1 MLEILKRDRF
11 GQYYAHLDGERRE
24 TLYNHTAL
32 VVEYFNKLVKTHKL
46 QEVIKD
52 LVSGILL
59 NFSESEKGLSQ
70 ELITSFFY
78 AIPEFHDIGKINP
91 NFQAIKMENTRFKEV
106 KLSFGSD
113 HSKIGAFLFIQK
125 FLRVIDRKI
134 SKNAVE
140 EKKSLYFIL
149 FAFSFVILK
158 HHSPFLEYK
167 NNYKEIF
174 DDDFIKDFFKSIK
187 DFKEE
192 FPFLLK
198 EKDQKNV
205 AILFN
210 NNILRNHNPKFDPF
224 SLFALLKLNYSLL
237 TAADYYATTH
247 FMQNWR
253 ELEEDFGTLSDELKH
268 RIVKSIK
275 ETKSYNKKI
284 YEGLNNYKFIF
295 PDERNNENLN
305 ILRQNLA
312 VEVIKNIRKYGNRNL
327 FYIEAPTGG
336 GKTNL
341 SMLSIAELLKKDI
354 ESKQNKI
361 TKIFY
366 VFPFTTLITQ
376 TLDVLK
382 DTFNLSDNE
391 IVQIH
396 SKSGFFQKN
405 DDEYGEEKLNIIDYQ
420 FVNYPIALISHVRF
434 FDILKSNS
442 KAFNYLL
449 HRIANSIVIIDE
461 LQAYSPEQWDKIIYF
476 IKAYAKYFNVKFILM
491 SATLPKIDK
500 LLIHKDLQ
508 SEFVYLIE
516 DKSKYFQNP
525 NFRERVKIDISM
537 LKGRNEA
544 QREKEQF
551 FNILWEKILE
561 ESQKFYIKNKK
572 VHTIME
578 FIYKKTANEFINF
591 IEKQEN
597 PLFDEI
603 FILSG
608 AILEP
613 RRKEIICK
621 LKSQQFQDK
630 NILLITTQVVEAGVD
645 IDMDIG
651 FKDKSLI
658 DSDEQL
664 AGRINRNVKK
674 SDCKLFIFNYDNEGV
689 IYGKDDRLN
698 VINPS
703 EYLHIIQ
710 NKDFDLLYDKVI
722 AIRKKLNQ
730 QQAFDDTLSALIN
743 KIKHL
748 KFAEVDND
756 FRIINPDYRTITLF
770 IPLKIPI
777 YSDCESEKGNKNFS
791 ETELNFLKEK
801 NVYFDENNFVDGERV
816 WELYCN
822 LIENRSENFIKEKI
836 ERIILQGIISK
847 FSISIG
853 LFSNQLQKLI
863 SSGNIEE
870 KYGFFKVHNVE
881 KVYDYKTG
889 FKEITLE
896 NFW

>member
-11 GQYYAHLDGERRE
+11 RQYYAHIEGERRE

-32 VVEYFNKLVKTHKL
+32 VVKYFEKLVKAHNL
-46 QEVIKD
+46 QEAIEN
-52 LVSGILL
+52 LISGILM
-59 NFSESEKGLSQ
+59 NFSESEKRFSK

-78 AIPEFHDIGKINP
+78 AVPVFHDIGKINP
-91 NFQAIKMENTRFKEV
+91 NFQAIKMGNNRFKEV

-113 HSKIGAFLFIQK
+113 HSKIGAFLFMQK
-125 FLRVIDRKI
+125 FLKEIDNKV
-134 SKNAVE
+134 SKNTVE

-149 FAFSFVILK
+149 FSFSFVILK
-158 HHSPFLEYK
+158 HHSPVFEYK
-167 NNYKEIF
+167 NNYKEVF
-174 DDDFIKDFFKSIK
+174 DDNFIKDFLESVK
-187 DFKEE
+187 DIKEE
-192 FPFLLK
+192 FPFLLE
-198 EKDQKNV
+198 EKVQKKV

-210 NNILRNHNPKFDPF
+210 DILKNHSPKFDPF

-253 ELEEDFGTLSDELKH
+253 ELEEDFGTLGNKLKYK
-268 RIVKSIK
+268 IIKSIK

-284 YEGLNNYKFIF
+284 YEALNDYKFIF
-295 PDERNNENLN
+295 PEKRSNENLN

-312 VEVIKNIRKYGNRNL
+312 VEVIKNIRRCYNRNL

-341 SMLSIAELLKKDI
+341 SMLAIAELLQKDV
-354 ESKQNKI
+354 EFNLNKV

-382 DTFNLSDNE
+382 ETFNLSDNE

-396 SKSGFFQKN
+396 SKSGFVQKQ
-405 DDEYGEEKLNIIDYQ
+405 DDKYGEEKLNIIDYQ

-442 KAFNYLL
+442 KTFNYLL

-461 LQAYSPEQWDKIIYF
+461 LQAYSPEQWDKIVYF
-476 IKAYAKYFNVKFILM
+476 INSYARYFNVKFILM

-500 LLIHKDLQ
+500 LLTRKELQ
-508 SEFVYLIE
+508 SGFVYLIE
-516 DKSKYFQNP
+516 NKSKYFQNP
-525 NFRERVKIDISM
+525 NFRDRVKIDITM
-537 LKGRNEA
+537 LK
-544 QREKEQF
+544 EKYDIQDDKNRF
-551 FNILWEKILE
+551 FNVLWEKIVD
-561 ESQKFYIKNKK
+561 ESKKFYVKNKK
-572 VHTIME
+572 VHTIVE
-578 FIYKKTANEFINF
+578 FIYKKTANEFVNF
-591 IEKQEN
+591 IGKLEN

-603 FILSG
+603 PILSG
-608 AILEP
+608 SIVEP

-621 LKSQQFQDK
+621 LKSQQFKDK

-674 SDCKLFIFNYDNEGV
+674 SNCKLFIFDYDNEGV
-689 IYGKDDRLN
+689 IYGKDERLN
-698 VINPS
+698 VVNPS
-703 EYLHIIQ
+703 EYLYIIQ

-722 AIRKKLNQ
+722 NNRKNFNQ
-730 QQAFDDTLSALIN
+730 QQAFDDTLSAFIN

-748 KFAEVDND
+748 KFAEIDND
-756 FRIINPDYRTITLF
+756 FRIINPDYNTTTLF

-777 YSDCESEKGNKNFS
+777 YSDCESEKGNRKFGDP
-791 ETELNFLKEK
+791 ELNFLKEK
-801 NVYFDENNFVDGERV
+801 NMYSDENVVDGERV
-816 WELYCN
+816 WKLYCD
-822 LIENRSENFIKEKI
+822 LVENKEKNFVKKKI
-836 ERIILQGIISK
+836 EGIILQGIISK

-853 LFSNQLQKLI
+853 FYSNQLQKLI
-863 SSGNIEE
+863 SSGNVEE

-881 KVYDYKTG
+881 EVYDYKTG
-889 FKEITLE
+889 FKEIISE

>member
-11 GQYYAHLDGERRE
+11 GQYYAHIDGERRE

-32 VVEYFNKLVKTHKL
+32 VVEYFKKLVEAHNL
-46 QEVIKD
+46 QEVIKN
-52 LVSGILL
+52 LISGILL
-59 NFSESEKGLSQ
+59 NFSESEKRLSK

-78 AIPEFHDIGKINP
+78 AVPEFHDIGKINP
-91 NFQAIKMENTRFKEV
+91 NFQAIKMGNIRFKEV
-106 KLSFGSD
+106 KLSFSSD

-125 FLRVIDRKI
+125 FLREIDNKI
-134 SKNAVE
+134 SNKAVE

-149 FAFSFVILK
+149 FTFSFVILK
-158 HHSPFLEYK
+158 HHSSVFEYK

-174 DDDFIKDFFKSIK
+174 DDNFVKDFFAFIKDI
-187 DFKEE
+187 KEE
-192 FPFLLK
+192 FPFLLG
-198 EKDQKNV
+198 EKDQKKV

-210 NNILRNHNPKFDPF
+210 DILKNHRTKFDPF
-224 SLFALLKLNYSLL
+224 SLFALLKLSYSLL
-237 TAADYYATTH
+237 TAADYYATAH

-253 ELEEDFGTLSDELKH
+253 ELEEDFGTLSNKLKYK
-268 RIVKSIK
+268 IIKSIK

-284 YEGLNNYKFIF
+284 YEALNDYKFIF
-295 PDERNNENLN
+295 PEERSNENLN

-312 VEVIKNIRKYGNRNL
+312 VEVIKNIRGYYNRNL

-341 SMLSIAELLKKDI
+341 SMLAIAELLQKDV
-354 ESKQNKI
+354 ELNLNKI

-366 VFPFTTLITQ
+366 VFPFTTLVTQ
-376 TLDVLK
+376 TLDIVK
-382 DTFNLSDNE
+382 KTFNLSDKE

-396 SKSGFFQKN
+396 SKSGFVQKQ

-420 FVNYPIALISHVRF
+420 FVNYPFALISHIRF
-434 FDILKSNS
+434 FDILKSHS

-476 IKAYAKYFNVKFILM
+476 INNYVTYFNVKFILM

-500 LLIHKDLQ
+500 LLIRKELQ
-508 SEFVYLIE
+508 SGFVYLIE
-516 DKSKYFQNP
+516 NKNKYFLNP
-525 NFRERVKIDISM
+525 NFRDRVKIDVSM
-537 LKGRNEA
+537 LK
-544 QREKEQF
+544 EKYEIQMEKKHF
-551 FNILWEKILE
+551 FDILWEKIVE

-572 VHTIME
+572 VHTIVE

-591 IEKQEN
+591 IEGQEN
-597 PLFDEI
+597 LFFDEI
-603 FILSG
+603 LILSG
-608 AILEP
+608 SIVEP

-621 LKSQQFQDK
+621 LKSQQFKDK

-664 AGRINRNVKK
+664 AGRINRNVRK
-674 SDCKLFIFNYDNEGV
+674 SDCKLFIFNYDNERV

-698 VINPS
+698 VIKQD
-703 EYLHIIQ
+703 EYLRIIQ
-710 NKDFDLLYDKVI
+710 NKDFDSLYDKVI
-722 AIRKKLNQ
+722 NNRKNFNQ
-730 QQAFDDTLSALIN
+730 QQAFDDTLGAFIN

-756 FRIINPDYRTITLF
+756 FRIINPDYKTITLF
-770 IPLKIPI
+770 IPLKISI
-777 YSDCESEKGNKNFS
+777 YSDCDSEKGKRHFS
-791 ETELNFLKEK
+791 EPELNFLREK
-801 NVYFDENNFVDGERV
+801 NIYSDGDNVVDGERV

-822 LIENRSENFIKEKI
+822 FVENREENFIKKKI
-836 ERIILQGIISK
+836 EGIILQGIISK

-863 SSGNIEE
+863 SSGNVEE
-870 KYGFFKVHNVE
+870 KYGFFKVYNVE
-881 KVYDYKTG
+881 EVYDYTTG
-889 FKEITLE
+889 FKEMISE